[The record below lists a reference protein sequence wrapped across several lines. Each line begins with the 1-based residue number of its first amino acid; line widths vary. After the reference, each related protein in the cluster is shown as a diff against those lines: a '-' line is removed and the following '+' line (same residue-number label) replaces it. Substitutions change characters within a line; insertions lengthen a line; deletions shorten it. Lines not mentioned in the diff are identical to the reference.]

1 MYLSFGFPSSMVV
14 KNPPTNARDTGA
26 KGLISGSERSPGNPL
41 QYSCLDNS
49 LDRGAWWVTVH
60 GVSKSRTRLS
70 TQSCKFSLCLEISE
84 YLPITQDPFPPSKG
98 PESGRL
104 GSSTAKFQGDFYAD
118 RLVPDYPGWGNI
130 LMAPP

>member
-1 MYLSFGFPSSMVV
+1 MYISVGFPSSMVV

-41 QYSCLDNS
+41 QYSCLDNF

-84 YLPITQDPFPPSKG
+84 YLPITQDPFHLPKVQKVEGLAAPQLNSKV
-98 PESGRL
+98 
-104 GSSTAKFQGDFYAD
+104 AFM
-118 RLVPDYPGWGNI
+118 
-130 LMAPP
+130 LMDWCLTTLDGEIF

>member
-1 MYLSFGFPSSMVV
+1 MYISVGFPSSMVV

-41 QYSCLDNS
+41 QYSCLDNF

-84 YLPITQDPFPPSKG
+84 YLPITQDPFHLPKVQKVEGLAAPQLNSKVA
-98 PESGRL
+98 SM
-104 GSSTAKFQGDFYAD
+104 
-118 RLVPDYPGWGNI
+118 
-130 LMAPP
+130 LMDWCLTTLDGEIF

>member
-1 MYLSFGFPSSMVV
+1 MYLSVGFPSSMVV

-60 GVSKSRTRLS
+60 GVSKSRTELS
-70 TQSCKFSLCLEISE
+70 TQSCKFSLWLEISE
-84 YLPITQDPFPPSKG
+84 YLPITQDPFHLPKVQKVEGLAAPQLNSKVA
-98 PESGRL
+98 SM
-104 GSSTAKFQGDFYAD
+104 
-118 RLVPDYPGWGNI
+118 
-130 LMAPP
+130 LMDWCLTTLDGEIF